1 VTRCVAFVGA
11 VLGLN
16 GCGSL
21 QPSGAPA
28 PAQGHGSASPRLFD
42 ASAVYRSLGA
52 LVGGGTLPFVASVR
66 YLAGPTPDSTLALF
80 SVSLTNQTLT
90 FQRRGE
96 AEFVAEYHVEASFWR
111 DSTNLQPVR
120 QIASDEQV
128 RVRNFQE
135 TLRNDESVIFQQFV
149 TVPPGVYAVGALVR
163 DRNGPAFSR
172 AERMDT
178 VPRFDRPGLSKPVAV
193 YTAEGRLERGVPPR
207 LVANPRAT
215 LPYGPD
221 SMHFYVEHYA
231 GGASASGAAGDSVG
245 GGGGGQENEIA
256 AIEARVVD
264 AGNRELWRDSVPLAG
279 TQDVA
284 WATIVIV
291 PSKLPVGAAELQ
303 AIAARDTT
311 RARFLVSFSNQWVI
325 TNFDEMMSL
334 LRYFDRQD
342 WVDSLRRS
350 APEHRPDV
358 WREFWK
364 ATDPVPLTPENEALD
379 DYFRRVQ
386 QANIRFPDEGGPG
399 WLTER
404 GEVFIT
410 LGEPDEMID
419 LTNTTDRSG
428 TRVLRWTYTSQ
439 RLTLY
444 FQDQTGFSRFRL
456 TPSSRSDYQR
466 VLMRVRQ
473 ARQ

>member
-1 VTRCVAFVGA
+1 
-11 VLGLN
+11 
-16 GCGSL
+16 
-21 QPSGAPA
+21 
-28 PAQGHGSASPRLFD
+28 
-42 ASAVYRSLGA
+42 
-52 LVGGGTLPFVASVR
+52 
-66 YLAGPTPDSTLALF
+66 
-80 SVSLTNQTLT
+80 
-90 FQRRGE
+90 
-96 AEFVAEYHVEASFWR
+96 
-111 DSTNLQPVR
+111 
-120 QIASDEQV
+120 
-128 RVRNFQE
+128 
-135 TLRNDESVIFQQFV
+135 
-149 TVPPGVYAVGALVR
+149 
-163 DRNGPAFSR
+163 
-172 AERMDT
+172 M
-178 VPRFDRPGLSKPVAV
+178 PRFDAPGLSKPVAV
-193 YTAEGRLERGVPPR
+193 YTAEGRLGRGVPPR

-221 SMHFYVEHYA
+221 SMHFYVEHY
-231 GGASASGAAGDSVG
+231 GGEGADT
-245 GGGGGQENEIA
+245 EIA

-264 AGNRELWRDSVPLAG
+264 AGKQELWRDSVPLAG
-279 TQDVA
+279 SQDVA

-303 AIAARDTT
+303 TVAGRDTT

-350 APEHRPDV
+350 TPERRPDV
-358 WREFWK
+358 WRDFWK

-410 LGEPDEMID
+410 LGEADEMID
-419 LTNTTDRSG
+419 LTNTMERSG
-428 TRVLRWTYTSQ
+428 MRVLRWTYTSQ
-439 RLTLY
+439 KLTLY
-444 FQDQTGFSRFRL
+444 FQDQTGFSHFRL

-466 VLMRVRQ
+466 VLMHVRQ
-473 ARQ
+473 SRQ

>member
-1 VTRCVAFVGA
+1 VTRWVKFVVAM
-11 VLGLN
+11 LGLN

-21 QPSGAPA
+21 QPSGAPGRA
-28 PAQGHGSASPRLFD
+28 AGHGAASPRLFD

-90 FQRRGE
+90 FQRRGD

-120 QIASDEQV
+120 QISSDEQV

-135 TLRNDESVIFQQFV
+135 TLRNDESVIFQQFIA
-149 TVPPGVYAVGALVR
+149 VPPGVYTVGALVR
-163 DRNGPAFSR
+163 DRNGPAFAR
-172 AERMDT
+172 AERIDT
-178 VPRFDRPGLSKPVAV
+178 VPRFDAPGLSKPVAV
-193 YTAEGRLERGVPPR
+193 YTAEGRLGRGVPPR

-221 SMHFYVEHYA
+221 SMHFYVEHY
-231 GGASASGAAGDSVG
+231 GGEGADT
-245 GGGGGQENEIA
+245 EIA

-264 AGNRELWRDSVPLAG
+264 AGKQELWRDSVPLAG
-279 TQDVA
+279 SQDVA

-303 AIAARDTT
+303 TVAGRDTT

-350 APEHRPDV
+350 TPERRPDV
-358 WREFWK
+358 WRDFWK

-410 LGEPDEMID
+410 LGEADEMID
-419 LTNTTDRSG
+419 LTNTMERSG
-428 TRVLRWTYTSQ
+428 MRVLRWTYTSQ
-439 RLTLY
+439 KLTLY
-444 FQDQTGFSRFRL
+444 FQDQTGFSHFRL

-466 VLMRVRQ
+466 VLMHVRQ
-473 ARQ
+473 SRQ